1 MPSNNVKDAFFDT
14 KTICFVVNLFIS
26 LRNALLADE

>member
-1 MPSNNVKDAFFDT
+1 MIVKHAYYDI

-26 LRNALLADE
+26 LRNALPADE